1 MYVCLCRGSHVLVSQ
16 CVSSLCVSIRLRVY
30 ECVCVCVCV
39 LVCWCVRDGGDE
51 QVDRELD
58 HDDRDHGVRELDA
71 LRLQDG
77 YLLCVMDCFVVVVGL
92 AIARWAGFCGPV
104 PDELMIG
111 DSAIPLPES
120 RSSGR
125 DSGTCHDGG

>member
-1 MYVCLCRGSHVLVSQ
+1 M
-16 CVSSLCVSIRLRVY
+16 CVYLCVY
-30 ECVCVCVCV
+30 ACVCVC
-39 LVCWCVRDGGDE
+39 DGDGE

>member
-1 MYVCLCRGSHVLVSQ
+1 MRVCLCL
-16 CVSSLCVSIRLRVY
+16 CLCVG
-30 ECVCVCVCV
+30 
-39 LVCWCVRDGGDE
+39 DGE

-58 HDDRDHGVRELDA
+58 HDNRDHGVRELDA

>member
-1 MYVCLCRGSHVLVSQ
+1 MR
-16 CVSSLCVSIRLRVY
+16 
-30 ECVCVCVCV
+30 VCVC
-39 LVCWCVRDGGDE
+39 DGDGE

-92 AIARWAGFCGPV
+92 AIARWAGFLRGLFTRCCGAGELSRKDYRSPV
-104 PDELMIG
+104 PG
-111 DSAIPLPES
+111 AVIPRWVYGYES
-120 RSSGR
+120 VCINLTSNFYPFSL
-125 DSGTCHDGG
+125 T

>member
-1 MYVCLCRGSHVLVSQ
+1 MRVCLCL
-16 CVSSLCVSIRLRVY
+16 CLCVG
-30 ECVCVCVCV
+30 
-39 LVCWCVRDGGDE
+39 DGE

-125 DSGTCHDGG
+125 YRDYGDDPPGSDSARHPEYC